1 MHKNKTLELNEL
13 EIQEKVEKYARKHVN
28 DGKELQNCEVANAWD
43 IGENIGHLMAEAYQ
57 HWQHQIHIGC

>member
-1 MHKNKTLELNEL
+1 
-13 EIQEKVEKYARKHVN
+13 VN